1 MGAARIGG
9 GAIRIANQ
17 IHYVTRAWPTA
28 AVMLAIF
35 ADPPHGVVFVERA
48 AHLRRHPSQIGL
60 PGGMADFADG
70 GDLSL
75 TALRELKEELNVDRR
90 HVRVVGRLSAQRQ
103 SLNRLLVTPIVA
115 LLAPH
120 TALRID
126 GTETAGVFTIPLESI
141 VARGAVRRDSERSA
155 ALGHTMYA
163 LDYEGRNVWGFTARI
178 LKSFAQAWSAKGSSI
193 RTAIESG
200 LQG

>member
-1 MGAARIGG
+1 
-9 GAIRIANQ
+9 
-17 IHYVTRAWPTA
+17 
-28 AVMLAIF
+28 MLAIF
-35 ADPPHGVVFVERA
+35 ADAPHGVVFVERA

-60 PGGMADFADG
+60 PGGMADLADG
-70 GDLSL
+70 GDLDL
-75 TALRELKEELNVDRR
+75 TALRELKEELGVDPR

-103 SLNRLLVTPIVA
+103 TLNRLLVTPIVG

-141 VARGAVRRDSERSA
+141 VAPGAVHRDPERSE
-155 ALGHTMYA
+155 ALSHTIYA

-178 LKSFAQAWSAKGSSI
+178 LRSFAQAWNAKGSTI
-193 RTAIESG
+193 RAAFDAE
-200 LQG
+200 LR